1 MSWFSL
7 TNVTIV
13 GFELASMAGEEAVQQ
28 LFAVFRVGA
37 FSAVVMVVVVVILTA
52 AASRDH

>member
-13 GFELASMAGEEAVQQ
+13 GFELASMAGEEAAQQ